1 MKFSL
6 QLKQSTKVGFLALA
20 STVLLATGLASAAQ
34 AQYPERTV
42 SMVIPF
48 PPGGPTDIAARVLAD
63 AFGKELGETFIAE
76 NKSGASGTI
85 GVRFTMRAKPDGYTI
100 GMLAAPSLTA
110 PFILSTNPYD
120 LSKDIQPV
128 GIAYETPLILVVNPN
143 VYPDVTDIKS
153 LVDTIKKGDQLT
165 YTTSGIGSTAHLTI
179 EILKS
184 ELGIE
189 TLHVP
194 YQGSGPA
201 VAAAL
206 SGEVPVFYSDAV
218 AVLPQVRAGK
228 LRAIA
233 LNSPLDNEA
242 VAGVKTLEEQGVES
256 AKALS
261 WGGIFAPK
269 GTPKETVDVL
279 SKTLEKVLKD
289 PVVAERMQNV
299 GAYPAFST
307 PEQMQEII
315 NRDSAIWKKA
325 IDDNNLKQQ

>member
-1 MKFSL
+1 MKLSSR
-6 QLKQSTKVGFLALA
+6 LKKSTKVGFLALA
-20 STVLLATGLASAAQ
+20 SSVLLATGFAGAVQ
-34 AQYPERTV
+34 AQYPDRTV
-42 SMVIPF
+42 SWVIPF
-48 PPGGPTDIAARVLAD
+48 PPGGPTDITTRVLAD

-76 NKSGASGTI
+76 NKPGASGTI

-110 PFILSTNPYD
+110 PFILSSNPYD

-128 GIAYETPLILVVNPN
+128 GIAYQTPLILVVNPT

-153 LVDTIKKGDQLT
+153 LVAAIKKDDQLT

-179 EILKS
+179 EILKT
-184 ELGIE
+184 ELGID

-201 VAAAL
+201 VSAAL

-218 AVLPQVRAGK
+218 AVLPQIRAGK

-233 LNSPLDNEA
+233 LNSPLNNDA

-261 WGGIFAPK
+261 WGGVFAPK
-269 GTPKETVDVL
+269 GTAPETVEIL
-279 SKTLEKVLKD
+279 SKTLEKVLQD
-289 PVVAERMQNV
+289 PAVIERMQGV

-315 NRDSAIWKKA
+315 DRDSAIWKKA